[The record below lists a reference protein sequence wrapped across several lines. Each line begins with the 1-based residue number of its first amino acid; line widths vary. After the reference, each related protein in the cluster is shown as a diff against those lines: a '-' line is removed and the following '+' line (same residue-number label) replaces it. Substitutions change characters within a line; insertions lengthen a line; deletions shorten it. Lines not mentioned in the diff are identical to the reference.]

1 MLYWIHSYS
10 YYMNYKKNI
19 AIDFILLLS
28 VKTDVVLNSFLLH
41 VYISDNSFY
50 K

>member
-10 YYMNYKKNI
+10 YYMNYKKNK

-28 VKTDVVLNSFLLH
+28 VQTDVVLNSFLLH
-41 VYISDNSFY
+41 VYISDNSVY